1 MMQAFASL
9 AARAAALRV
18 LGACAGMAGLLG
30 VASVANATPQP
41 VPTVT
46 SPLNCPVI
54 GGTVCASPTASY
66 GTLIFAPDNNGQSVD
81 ITVSLAA
88 GLTIQQIVFNTDPI
102 FDTHTFAATI
112 GGSAVSLE
120 HAPDAV
126 TLKGSGNFS
135 GFDIGIPNNGTLT
148 GFGNNFTIV
157 LTDTTTPGSIINP
170 QDITSFTNQ
179 GLNAAVHL
187 QNCGPNAGTCLPGQ
201 TGNNSLAVG
210 ELVTTTVPEPISMA
224 LLGSGLLG
232 LGLVRRFRH

>member
-1 MMQAFASL
+1 MMQGCGLFPG
-9 AARAAALRV
+9 RAAALRV
-18 LGACAGMAGLLG
+18 LGACAGVAGLLG
-30 VASVANATPQP
+30 VTSVANATPNP

-54 GGTVCASPTASY
+54 SHTVCASPTASY

-81 ITVSLAA
+81 ITVSLVA

-112 GGSAVSLE
+112 GGNPVGLE

-126 TLKGSGNFS
+126 TLLGSGNFS
-135 GFDIGIPNNGTLT
+135 GFDIGIPDKGTLT

-201 TGNNSLAVG
+201 TGTNSLAVG
-210 ELVTTTVPEPISMA
+210 ELVGTSVPEPISMA

-232 LGLVRRFRH
+232 LGLVRRLRR